1 VDELFGYLGSGRG
14 YKASEWYSAQRS
26 SIQKAGFNRNDESA
40 LRGSAIVKF
49 RYRKV
54 PDNTNPKSS
63 WISRPYVDVRLY
75 HGNKYD
81 HVRALI
87 DTGADNSLF
96 HSSIAK
102 NLGIDLKAG
111 RFQEFAGI
119 AAGSTIDV
127 CFHPIQLQIQGFSNG
142 IDYEAG
148 FTESDWVGALLGQ
161 SGFFDH
167 YLITFQRYK
176 GRFEIKDRPPAVML

>member
-1 VDELFGYLGSGRG
+1 M
-14 YKASEWYSAQRS
+14 
-26 SIQKAGFNRNDESA
+26 
-40 LRGSAIVKF
+40 KF

-54 PDNTNPKSS
+54 PDNTNPKKS
-63 WISRPYVDVRLY
+63 WISRPYVNVRLFC
-75 HGNKYD
+75 GSQYD
-81 HVRALI
+81 DVRALI

-127 CFHPIQLQIQGFSNG
+127 YFHPILVCQG
-142 IDYEAG
+142 
-148 FTESDWVGALLGQ
+148 TLPC
-161 SGFFDH
+161 
-167 YLITFQRYK
+167 FQCIR
-176 GRFEIKDRPPAVML
+176 G